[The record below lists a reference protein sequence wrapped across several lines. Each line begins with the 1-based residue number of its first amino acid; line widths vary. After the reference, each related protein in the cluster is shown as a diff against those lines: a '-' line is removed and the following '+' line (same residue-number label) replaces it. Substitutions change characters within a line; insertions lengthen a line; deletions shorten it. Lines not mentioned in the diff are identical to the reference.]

1 MLLRLKIGF
10 LMNWNYQGQCLMI
23 WSVPLLVR
31 VHLIYLSFQ
40 FGHFCKRLL
49 ALRSPKSVALSSA
62 SSTTRFWASSA
73 FVDLFLIVGA
83 LAAALSAEAT
93 DAVSSHSLE
102 MYYKLTINNI
112 LIHPLQMTRG
122 VDRKT
127 PATPGPYLGS
137 ENAAANKAQGGC
149 QFREIPGVICTI
161 IS

>member
-1 MLLRLKIGF
+1 
-10 LMNWNYQGQCLMI
+10 
-23 WSVPLLVR
+23 
-31 VHLIYLSFQ
+31 
-40 FGHFCKRLL
+40 LL
-49 ALRSPKSVALSSA
+49 ALRSPKSVALNSA

-73 FVDLFLIVGA
+73 FIDLFLIVGA

-122 VDRKT
+122 VHKKT
-127 PATPGPYLGS
+127 PATPGPYLGP

-149 QFREIPGVICTI
+149 QFREIPGVIQFQAFLNRKKLIC
-161 IS
+161 